1 LYFGKKIR
9 EEMIQ
14 HKVLIVTY
22 YWPPAGGPGVQ
33 RWLKFSKYLP
43 EFGILPIIYTPE
55 NPSYPMIDE
64 TLEKEISEELEI
76 IKKPI
81 WEPYQIAEK
90 INPSNRK
97 FKAGQ
102 FGSSQKKSLLSRL
115 SIFIRGNFFI
125 PDARKF
131 WVKPSVRF
139 LKKYLEENNISTII
153 TTGPPHSMHLIGL
166 KLKKK
171 NPELRWL
178 SDFRDP
184 WTQIS
189 YHSDL
194 NLTKKSQEKHLK
206 LEAEVIQKADLVLA
220 TSFTDAK
227 NFQMIGAKRVE
238 VITNGFEP
246 QDFRVGKILSS
257 KFKLTYSGGLEE
269 ARNPL
274 ILWEVLKDLVHENAE
289 FASNLELVF
298 YGNLS
303 QEVHQS
309 IRENGLE
316 SYLNLKGYVSHLES
330 IQGIKNADLLFL
342 TNFNEE
348 KSRGIIPGKVF
359 EYMATGNPILAIG
372 PEQGDVEKILKETQS
387 GKYFS
392 HYDVEGIKVYLLKIY
407 EEWEK
412 GEIKAP
418 TPKTDYFSRRNLSQ
432 KLADILKEQS

>member
-1 LYFGKKIR
+1 
-9 EEMIQ
+9 MSQ
-14 HKVLIVTY
+14 PKVLIVTY

-43 EFGILPIIYTPE
+43 EFGIQPVIYTPE
-55 NPSYPMIDE
+55 NPSYPMLDE

-102 FGSSQKKSLLSRL
+102 FGSSQRKSFLSRL
-115 SIFIRGNFFI
+115 SLFIRGNFFI

-131 WVKPSVRF
+131 WVKPSVKF
-139 LKKYLEENNISTII
+139 LKNYMEENNISTLI

-171 NPELRWL
+171 NPEWRWL
-178 SDFRDP
+178 ADFRDP

-194 NLTKKSQEKHLK
+194 KLTSQSQKKHLK
-206 LEAEVIQKADLVLA
+206 LEAEVIQNADVVLA
-220 TSFTDAK
+220 TSFSDAE
-227 NFQMIGAKRVE
+227 NFQSIGAKRVE
-238 VITNGFEP
+238 VITNGYEP

-274 ILWEVLKDLVHENAE
+274 VIWKALQELVQENVE
-289 FASNLELVF
+289 FAFKLELVF

-309 IRENGLE
+309 ILQNGLE
-316 SYLNLKGYVSHLES
+316 SYLDLKGYVSHQDS

-348 KSRGIIPGKVF
+348 KSKGIIPGKVF

-372 PEQGDVEKILKETQS
+372 PQEADVERILKETHS
-387 GKYFS
+387 GRYAS
-392 HYDVEGIKVYLLKIY
+392 HYDLQGVKEFILKTF
-407 EEWEK
+407 EDWEK

-418 TPKTDYFSRRNLSQ
+418 HLETEKFSRRKLSQ
-432 KLADILKEQS
+432 KLADILKENA